1 MIYDCIL
8 IGSGPVNLIEAM
20 FLSKQG
26 KKVLVLEQSEYVGG
40 AWGKVPLK
48 EGFPDFQLGCH
59 IWDVEPKAFKF
70 ISEFLDMELVKLK
83 PQPEFVFKGIKLPY
97 DWKNLLFYIRG
108 KLRPKSGMESGSL
121 NKARIIPAKYIYP
134 AGGSLQFIDRL
145 LDKVKDFG
153 IEIRT
158 GIKINKLE
166 IGEFTKA
173 ISESEV
179 FVAKEI
185 VITSVAQL
193 KSISKNGKGF
203 TLPEPRLVNYVHG
216 HFLIND
222 VTPTKFSYARLPGNP
237 LIHRISDETDHVK
250 SHGIDMKGK
259 KLILAAVYPELYYK
273 TNKEELAIMVMENLH
288 KRKYINKRAT
298 LSSHHWNVFPTHY
311 IPKDLRPEISKKFS
325 PQVRLLHT
333 TNMMFSIR
341 DNSERWSQVLLG

>member
-1 MIYDCIL
+1 MIYDSII
-8 IGSGPVNLIEAM
+8 IGSGPVNMIEAM

-26 KKVLVLEQSEYVGG
+26 KKVLILEQSEYLGG

-48 EGFPDFQLGCH
+48 EGLPDFQLGCH
-59 IWDVEPKAFKF
+59 IWDIEPKAFKF
-70 ISEFLDMELVKLK
+70 LAEFLDMELIRMK
-83 PQPEFVFKGIKLPY
+83 PQPEFVFRGIKLPY

-108 KLRPKSGMESGSL
+108 KIKSKGGRESASI

-145 LDKVKDFG
+145 LDKAKDFG

-166 IGEFTKA
+166 IGEFTKV
-173 ISESEV
+173 ISEKETLA
-179 FVAKEI
+179 AKEI
-185 VITSVAQL
+185 VITSVSQL
-193 KSISKNGKGF
+193 KSISKIGKEF
-203 TLPEPRLVNYVHG
+203 KFPEPLLVDYTHG

-222 VTPTKFSYARLPGNP
+222 VTPARFSYSRLPGNS
-237 LIHRISDETDHVK
+237 LIHRVSDETDHVK

-273 TNKEELAIMVMENLH
+273 TNKEELAKMVMDNLH
-288 KRKYINKRAT
+288 KRKYISKGAT

-311 IPKDLRPEISKKFS
+311 IPKDLRPEIAKKYS
-325 PQVRLLHT
+325 PDVRLLHT
-333 TNMMFSIR
+333 TNLMFSIR
-341 DNSERWSQVLLG
+341 DNCERWSKELLS

>member
-1 MIYDCIL
+1 MVYDCIL

-26 KKVLVLEQSEYVGG
+26 KKVLVLEQSAYVGG

-108 KLRPKSGMESGSL
+108 KLRPKRGMESGSL

-166 IGEFTKA
+166 IEEFTKA

-179 FVAKEI
+179 FVAKET

-193 KSISKNGKGF
+193 KSISKNGEEF
-203 TLPEPRLVNYVHG
+203 ILPEARLVNYIHG
-216 HFLIND
+216 HLLIND
-222 VTPTKFSYARLPGNP
+222 LTPAKFSYARLPRNP
-237 LIHRISDETDHVK
+237 LIHRVSDETDHVK
-250 SHGIDMKGK
+250 THGVDMNGK
-259 KLILAAVYPELYYK
+259 KLILAAVYPELYHKIGKEKLANMIMQNLYK
-273 TNKEELAIMVMENLH
+273 RN
-288 KRKYINKRAT
+288 YINKKAT
-298 LSSHHWNVFPTHY
+298 LSSHHWNVYPTHY
-311 IPKDLRPEISKKFS
+311 IPKDLRPVISEKFS
-325 PQVRLLHT
+325 PMIRLLHT
-333 TNMMFSIR
+333 TNMMFSVR
-341 DNSERWSQVLLG
+341 DNSERWSKVLLS